1 VTQAGGQKMSR
12 YLIIDELFKEGYE
25 LNLKN
30 DSVGCCEKWLQA
42 WDMIKALFAEGIA
55 EDVFDLNSKY
65 KWKQYPSNYVQYLE
79 MELHNA
85 GIKDK
90 AYHRKRIDFCQELLR
105 WSGTDEL
112 LSNNTRIAIAE
123 AHYEIGD
130 ESGGEQLFKEWV
142 REDPDCGWAYS
153 GWSDC
158 CRDDG
163 SVTGNE
169 KAEKILLAG
178 YERSGLRDGEYVIE
192 RLITLYEEMGE
203 SEKVK
208 EFEKIYANVQR
219 AEQKDSKIRGS
230 APAKSEKIGRNAP
243 CPCGSG
249 KKYKKCCGA

>member
-1 VTQAGGQKMSR
+1 MRQ
-12 YLIIDELFKEGYE
+12 YLIIDELFKEGYA

-42 WDMIKALFAEGIA
+42 WDMIKTLFVEGIA
-55 EDVFDLNSKY
+55 EDIFDLNSKY

-85 GIKDK
+85 GIEDK
-90 AYHRKRIDFCQELLR
+90 AYHRKRIDFCQELLQ

-112 LSNNTRIAIAE
+112 LISNTRIALAE
-123 AHYEIGD
+123 AHYSIGD
-130 ESGGEQLFKEWV
+130 ESGGEQLFKEWI

-158 CRDDG
+158 CRYDV
-163 SVTGNE
+163 SVIENKKVE
-169 KAEKILLAG
+169 EILLAG
-178 YERSGLRDGEYVIE
+178 YERSGLRDREYVIE
-192 RLITLYEEMGE
+192 RLITLYEEMDE

-208 EFEKIYANVQR
+208 EFKKIFASLQR
-219 AEQKDSKIRGS
+219 ALPKDSKIPIS
-230 APAKSEKIGRNAP
+230 TPAKSEKNGRNSP

>member
-1 VTQAGGQKMSR
+1 MRQ
-12 YLIIDELFKEGYE
+12 YPIIDELFKEGYA
-25 LNLKN
+25 LNLEN

-42 WDMIKALFAEGIA
+42 WDIIKTLFIEGIA

-85 GIKDK
+85 GIKNK
-90 AYHRKRIDFCQELLR
+90 TYHWKRIDFCKELLR

-112 LSNNTRIAIAE
+112 LINNTRIALAE
-123 AHYEIGD
+123 AHYSIGD
-130 ESGGEQLFKEWV
+130 ESGGEQLFEEWV
-142 REDPDCGWAYS
+142 REDPDSGWAYS

-158 CRDDG
+158 CRCDDSSG
-163 SVTGNE
+163 TGNE

-178 YERSGLRDGEYVIE
+178 YERSGLRDSEYVIE
-192 RLITLYEEMGE
+192 RLITLYEEIGE

-208 EFEKIYANVQR
+208 EFKKIFASLQR
-219 AEQKDSKIRGS
+219 ALPEDSRIPS
-230 APAKSEKIGRNAP
+230 STPAKSEKIGRNDP

>member
-1 VTQAGGQKMSR
+1 MRQ
-12 YLIIDELFKEGYE
+12 YLIIDELFKEGYA
-25 LNLKN
+25 LNLEN

-42 WDMIKALFAEGIA
+42 WDMIKALFVEGIA
-55 EDVFDLNSKY
+55 EDVFDLDSKY

-79 MELHNA
+79 MELYNA
-85 GIKDK
+85 GIEDK
-90 AYHRKRIDFCQELLR
+90 AYHWKRIDFCQELLR
-105 WSGTDEL
+105 WSGSDEL
-112 LSNNTRIAIAE
+112 LISNTRIALAE
-123 AHYEIGD
+123 AHYCIGD

-158 CRDDG
+158 YRLDD
-163 SVTGNE
+163 SVMGNE

-178 YERSGLRDGEYVIE
+178 YERSGLRDSEYVIE

-203 SEKVK
+203 FEKVK
-208 EFEKIYANVQR
+208 EFGKIYAELQR
-219 AEQKDSKIRGS
+219 TEPKDSEIRKP
-230 APAKSEKIGRNAP
+230 AQAKSEKIGRNDP